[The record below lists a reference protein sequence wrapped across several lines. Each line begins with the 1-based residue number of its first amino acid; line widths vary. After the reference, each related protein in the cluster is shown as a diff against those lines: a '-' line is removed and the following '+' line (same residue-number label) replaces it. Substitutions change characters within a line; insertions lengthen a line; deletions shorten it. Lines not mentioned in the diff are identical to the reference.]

1 MILPSKITAKFKFI
15 TVVNTSTLGVN
26 YDKTI
31 FTFSGNTLVDMKIS
45 VFVPEYGVIE
55 AVTPPYRSFHTAN
68 DFLTAFGKK
77 PVFEVEY
84 VGLHEYVPA
93 NNGEYTIKTDRL
105 LKDVLKT
112 DLLIIPPTFGD
123 TTKGIQANAEAIPY
137 FKKLYQ
143 EGSSL
148 ASLCIGAFL
157 LAETGLLDGKK
168 CSTHWAHINEFKGRY
183 PNVEVEDG
191 AIITEHENIYSS
203 GGASSLWNLV
213 LYLIEK
219 FSDRETA
226 IMISKYFALD
236 IGRDSQS
243 QFAIFRGQ
251 RNHCDAE
258 IQIVQDYI
266 EKCYEDKIN
275 IETLANLI
283 NTSRRTFERRFKEA
297 TNNTPIEYIQRV
309 RIEAAKLSFEASRKN
324 VSEIMFDVGYTDTKA
339 FRVIFK
345 KITGLT
351 PIEYRNKFSMVAYEV

>member
-1 MILPSKITAKFKFI
+1 ML
-15 TVVNTSTLGVN
+15 
-26 YDKTI
+26 
-31 FTFSGNTLVDMKIS
+31 IS
-45 VFVPEYGVIE
+45 VFVPGYGVIE
-55 AVTPPYRSFHTAN
+55 AVTPPFRSFNTAN
-68 DFLTAFGKK
+68 DFLTTFGKE

-84 VGLHEYVPA
+84 VGLNAYVPA

-105 LKDVLKT
+105 LKDVTHT

-123 TTKGIQANAEAIPY
+123 TAKGIAANAEAIPY
-137 FKKLYQ
+137 FKKLY
-143 EGSSL
+143 ENGASL

-157 LAETGLLDGKK
+157 LAETGLLNGKK
-168 CSTHWAHINEFKGRY
+168 CSTHWAHIEEFKEKY
-183 PNVEVEDG
+183 PEVEVEDG

-219 FSDRETA
+219 YSDRETA
-226 IMISKYFALD
+226 VLISKYFALD

-251 RNHCDAE
+251 RAHEDEE

-266 EKCYEDKIN
+266 EAHYENKIT
-275 IETLANLI
+275 IEYLANLI
-283 NTSRRTFERRFKEA
+283 NSSRRTFERRFKAA
-297 TNNTPIEYIQRV
+297 TNNTPIEYTQRV
-309 RIEAAKLSFEASRKN
+309 RIEAAKKFFEASRKN

-339 FRVIFK
+339 FRDTFK

-351 PIEYRNKFSMVAYEV
+351 PIEYRNKFAKVAYEV